1 MGGVSM
7 QLQSSYIFLP
17 NPYNKKPAQWENERG
32 ELHIDVGRSVYA
44 YLKRAFPNMK
54 SEGIN
59 GAFFQYKYSFCIEIR
74 KKSVDISIIS
84 KNVVDSY
91 FINIIAEGKTKFQ
104 LVEALDNVQKML
116 FATEIDMDYI
126 SIVSYDAVSE
136 YYCNQLYPKLN
147 KLERNLRKLLFN
159 IYVLNFGREYYQA
172 TTSKELQDKAKGI
185 IRAKGDIAKRETAF
199 IKQFFYSLE
208 YTDIQQ
214 LLFAPRWTNIDEEH
228 RKSFLAGHKDLSKL
242 SDTELRAAIE
252 NISPKSDWDRFFYNK
267 FQGINI
273 EEDIEAVRVI
283 RNNVAHCKFLKKEQY
298 VSCNSKIIALNEGIN
313 KAIEITED
321 KDFADKNKE
330 YLNETLSGISSRI
343 QELVAALNESALHSL
358 QRFQEIFRGAS
369 LYYAENLQGAMEATR
384 TLSKALSEKIK
395 SNFSIGSP
403 EDEAT
408 DIMQSPESD
417 L

>member
-17 NPYNKKPAQWENERG
+17 NPYNKKPPQWENEKG
-32 ELHIDVGRSVYA
+32 ELHVEVGHSVYA

-54 SEGIN
+54 SEEIN
-59 GAFFQYKYSFCIEIR
+59 GAFFQYKYSFCVEIR
-74 KKSVDISIIS
+74 KKSIDISIIS
-84 KNVVDSY
+84 KNVIDSY
-91 FINIIAEGKTKFQ
+91 FINIIAEGKTKFH
-104 LVEALDNVQKML
+104 LVEALDNVQQML
-116 FATEIDMDYI
+116 FATEIDMDYV

-159 IYVLNFGREYYQA
+159 IYVLKFGREYYQA

-185 IRAKGDIAKRETAF
+185 IRAKGDMAKKETAF

-214 LLFAPRWTNIDEEH
+214 LLFVPRWTRIEEAH
-228 RKSFLAGHKDLSKL
+228 RKSFLDSHKNLSKL
-242 SDTELRAAIE
+242 SDTELREAIE

-283 RNNVAHCKFLKKEQY
+283 RNSVAHCKFLEKEQY
-298 VSCNSKIIALNEGIN
+298 ISCNNTIIALNE
-313 KAIEITED
+313 AISRALTITED

-330 YLNETLSGISSRI
+330 YLRESLIGISSWI
-343 QELVAALNESALHSL
+343 HELTTKFDESAPTSL
-358 QRFQEIFRGAS
+358 QKLREIFS
-369 LYYAENLQGAMEATR
+369 NSPSYYAENLQDAAEATS
-384 TLSKALSEKIK
+384 TLLKALSETIRSIYKA
-395 SNFSIGSP
+395 SN
-403 EDEAT
+403 
-408 DIMQSPESD
+408 IMQPPDSD
-417 L
+417 S